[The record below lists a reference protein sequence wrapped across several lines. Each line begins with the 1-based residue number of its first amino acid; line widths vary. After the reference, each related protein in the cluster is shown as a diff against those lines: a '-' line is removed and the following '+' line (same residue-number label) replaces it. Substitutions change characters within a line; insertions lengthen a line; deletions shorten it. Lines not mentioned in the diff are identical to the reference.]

1 MDAPSARWW
10 ACPLDVE
17 TFAVDA
23 VEQVRDAAAALTR
36 ARGLD
41 LHVTTSPALTA
52 ASFAALEHL
61 HVDGVPAQAWAELS
75 GFARAADGWV
85 RLHGNYPHHAEVLR
99 ELYGIRDRDGLD
111 RVLAVRPSA
120 QIEDEVAAAGGIA
133 VAVRTAE

>member
-23 VEQVRDAAAALTR
+23 VERVRDAAAALTR

-52 ASFAALEHL
+52 ACWKAPL
-61 HVDGVPAQAWAELS
+61 V
-75 GFARAADGWV
+75 
-85 RLHGNYPHHAEVLR
+85 
-99 ELYGIRDRDGLD
+99 
-111 RVLAVRPSA
+111 
-120 QIEDEVAAAGGIA
+120 
-133 VAVRTAE
+133 